1 MSPFSFLETKH
12 FWAKTGNDRIW
23 ESRTVKRFGVTL
35 DNKLN
40 FDQHLNNGCLK
51 ASRKLSTLSRITQY
65 LDFNQMRNLFKAF
78 LESKY
83 KYCPST
89 WMFYSRNTN
98 KRNKP
103 FTRKDPCISISW
115 LWINLR
121 GTFRKGWT
129 IHYSSLQ
136 YSDIMH
142 WIYNVCQNL
151 SQTLFRELL
160 TQDDS
165 ICYLPSISN
174 FVIPGVVTVFK
185 GLA

>member
-23 ESRTVKRFGVTL
+23 ESRTVKRLGVTL

-51 ASRKLSTLSRITQY
+51 ANRKLSTLPRITQY

-78 LESKY
+78 LESKF

-89 WMFYSRNTN
+89 WMFYSRSTN

-103 FTRKDPCISISW
+103 FTRKGPCISVS
-115 LWINLR
+115 
-121 GTFRKGWT
+121 
-129 IHYSSLQ
+129 
-136 YSDIMH
+136 
-142 WIYNVCQNL
+142 
-151 SQTLFRELL
+151 
-160 TQDDS
+160 
-165 ICYLPSISN
+165 
-174 FVIPGVVTVFK
+174 
-185 GLA
+185 